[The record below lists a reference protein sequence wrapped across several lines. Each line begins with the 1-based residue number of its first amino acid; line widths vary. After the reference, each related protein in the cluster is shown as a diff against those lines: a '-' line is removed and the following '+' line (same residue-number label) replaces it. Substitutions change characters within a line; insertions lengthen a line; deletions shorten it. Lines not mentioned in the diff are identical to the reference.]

1 MPGWAPRSSLVAAF
15 PESRGWAVELRH
27 FLKITDLSQAD
38 FDAVLTQAAAWKRN
52 PRGGVLQGKTVALIF
67 GKPST
72 RTRVSFSVGV
82 HQLGGMPLYL
92 SEQELQMRK
101 SESLEDTAR
110 VLSRYVDAIVIRT
123 FAQKDVEELA
133 AAASVPVINALTDS
147 DHPCQALADIQTFRE
162 RFSDPVGRKIVY
174 LGDGNNVAA
183 SLAEAG
189 ALAGIDVCLSSPEGC
204 DLPVARMESIR
215 ALASA
220 HGARVWEERDP
231 KAAVNGASAL
241 YTDVWISMGQVP
253 DAAKVEALRPYQLN
267 ASLLALARPEAIV
280 LHCLPAHRGDEITD
294 EVMDGPQSAVFDQAE
309 NRLHAQKALMVF
321 LLGGGAS

>member
-1 MPGWAPRSSLVAAF
+1 MTAR
-15 PESRGWAVELRH
+15 LRH
-27 FLKITDLSQAD
+27 FLKIPDLDKAE
-38 FDAVLTQAAAWKRN
+38 FDSVLDQAASWKQKPLGDVMR
-52 PRGGVLQGKTVALIF
+52 GKTVALIF

-82 HQLGGMPLYL
+82 YQLGGMPLYL
-92 SEQELQMRK
+92 SEQELQMRT
-101 SESLEDTAR
+101 SESVDDTAR

-123 FAQKDVEELA
+123 FAQKDVEDLA
-133 AAASVPVINALTDS
+133 ASASVPVINALTDS

-162 RFSDPVGRKIVY
+162 RFPDPAGRKIVY

-204 DLPVARMESIR
+204 DLPEAKIESIC
-215 ALASA
+215 ALATR
-220 HGARVWEERDP
+220 HRTKVWVERDP
-231 KAAVNGASAL
+231 KAAVTGASAL
-241 YTDVWISMGQVP
+241 YTDVWISMGQAR
-253 DAAKVEALRPYQLN
+253 DAAKIEALKPYQLN
-267 ASLLALARPEAIV
+267 ASLLALARPDAIV

-309 NRLHAQKALMVF
+309 NRLHAQKALMAF
-321 LLGGGAS
+321 LIAGDAS